1 MAKVFG
7 DGGKYP
13 EGPRHCLNYFKIG
26 VSQLGYRL
34 AVWGCER
41 VRQAFA
47 QSVRRF
53 RLKIQSILNGKKR
66 KQLESETWIKVS
78 LQPHEIEQSL
88 NDVVAHLTRENRELN
103 TSLEAQAADLYRHM
117 CDTYS
122 GKDFTEVGK
131 WQRQRHL
138 AQIQ

>member
-1 MAKVFG
+1 M
-7 DGGKYP
+7 KYP

-34 AVWGCER
+34 AVSGCER
-41 VRQAFA
+41 VGQAFA

-53 RLKIQSILNGKKR
+53 RLKIQSTLNGKKR

-78 LQPHEIEQSL
+78 LQPHEIEQSP

-103 TSLEAQAADLYRHM
+103 TSLEAKAADLYRHM
-117 CDTYS
+117 CDTHS

-131 WQRQRHL
+131 RQRQRHL